1 MTQANNLSTTE
12 LETRISELYDV
23 LAYEEITL
31 QITLITGIQN
41 IIDIYQEILNDRAE
55 DSDTDNSTD
64 PEEKYW
70 RDVTTYMERHSN
82 TSDDEW

>member
-1 MTQANNLSTTE
+1 MTQANNLSTNE
-12 LETRISELYDV
+12 LETRLSELYDV
-23 LAYEEITL
+23 LAYEGITT
-31 QITLITGIQN
+31 ILITEIENLIN
-41 IIDIYQEILNDRAE
+41 IYEEILKDRVE

-82 TSDDEW
+82 TPDDEW

>member
-23 LAYEEITL
+23 RAYEGITTILITEIENLINIYEEIL
-31 QITLITGIQN
+31 K
-41 IIDIYQEILNDRAE
+41 DRVE

-70 RDVTTYMERHSN
+70 RDVATYMERHSN
-82 TSDDEW
+82 TSDDKW